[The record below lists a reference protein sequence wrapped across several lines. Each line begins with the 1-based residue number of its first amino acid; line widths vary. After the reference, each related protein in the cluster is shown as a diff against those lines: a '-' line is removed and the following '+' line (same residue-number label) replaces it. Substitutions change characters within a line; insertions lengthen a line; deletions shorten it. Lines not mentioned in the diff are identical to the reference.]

1 MKTLKQYHF
10 NRDDF
15 TSVFKEIFADHCFDL
30 EVACQEH
37 RETENFLLYCK
48 DYDELYIIHF
58 DSGTIINWYKH
69 IGRINTCN
77 DEDFTLNDLREMLI
91 LLKEDLEWR

>member
-1 MKTLKQYHF
+1 MKQFDFGTGGANK
-10 NRDDF
+10 DDEF
-15 TSVFKEIFADHCFDL
+15 
-30 EVACQEH
+30 
-37 RETENFLLYCK
+37 
-48 DYDELYIIHF
+48 YIIHF

-69 IGRINTCN
+69 IGRTNTCN

>member
-10 NRDDF
+10 DRDYF
-15 TSVFKEIFADHCFDL
+15 TSVFDEIFANRCFDL

-37 RETENFLLYCK
+37 RETENFLLYYK
-48 DYDELYIIHF
+48 DDEFYIIHF

-69 IGRINTCN
+69 IGRTNTCN

>member
-1 MKTLKQYHF
+1 MKELKQYHF
-10 NRDDF
+10 DRDYF
-15 TSVFKEIFADHCFDL
+15 TSVFEEIFANRCFDL

-37 RETENFLLYCK
+37 LETENFLLYYK
-48 DYDELYIIHF
+48 DDEFYIIHF

-69 IGRINTCN
+69 IGRTNTCN

-91 LLKEDLEWR
+91 LLKED